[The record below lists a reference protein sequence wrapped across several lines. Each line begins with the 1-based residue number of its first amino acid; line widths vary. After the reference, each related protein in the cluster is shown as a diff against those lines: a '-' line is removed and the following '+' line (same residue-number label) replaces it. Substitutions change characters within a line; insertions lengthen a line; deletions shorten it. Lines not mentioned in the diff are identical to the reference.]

1 MYNHTLTPILSLKSG
16 SVYVCVCINRLVSNQ
31 RGVNLISLNITET
44 RDSTKAFMA
53 WKRILLLT
61 WRHYN
66 LHYIED
72 ILQPFRITCF
82 QWILWFCYQLIIEG
96 RERVLFNQQEP
107 PYLPTS
113 GLNKDTLRKKFPET
127 TWQNTSPIMRMDD
140 QQKLSTYSIGQE
152 IKWKWFHT
160 IQGITLM

>member
-61 WRHYN
+61 
-66 LHYIED
+66 
-72 ILQPFRITCF
+72 
-82 QWILWFCYQLIIEG
+82 
-96 RERVLFNQQEP
+96 
-107 PYLPTS
+107 
-113 GLNKDTLRKKFPET
+113 
-127 TWQNTSPIMRMDD
+127 
-140 QQKLSTYSIGQE
+140 
-152 IKWKWFHT
+152 
-160 IQGITLM
+160 